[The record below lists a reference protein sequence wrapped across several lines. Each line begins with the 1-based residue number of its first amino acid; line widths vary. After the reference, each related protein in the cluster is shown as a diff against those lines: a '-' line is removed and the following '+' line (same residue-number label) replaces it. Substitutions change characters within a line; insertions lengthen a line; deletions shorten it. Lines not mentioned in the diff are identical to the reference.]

1 MKKLIKSI
9 FSISL
14 VGAIFCANLI
24 YAEDDK
30 TLMNNDAPAV
40 IYSEDRSLSND
51 SIEFLKKHNIE
62 LQDVVPVETKDTE
75 VIHSDSIKKTVP
87 YVQSYDDIILS
98 IANEAEA
105 YDFSDEQIEKLIRST
120 LNAKPKFIVPDDTVS
135 VNSVSDDYSQNR
147 DPLKDD
153 GVGYE
158 VYALS
163 GYYETTAFATLPRV
177 NLGRNNN
184 AAYMFW
190 TVNDKIDI
198 GLVYSSGTY
207 GNKWRMCW
215 LYAGKEMQ
223 VAPADEDNARL
234 QELSNIYFKVT
245 VIDNN
250 WIKMDILNAADF
262 DELVMTYSVNTTGY
276 SITRSNAQW
285 NRQISLCTGKKV
297 NDIPVFDDGAYL
309 INAKF
314 ENAYIYGSAIR
325 QVLPAYVNGNR
336 CGIFGVD
343 DTSAEYVEINSNT
356 HWHSENITIRFPR

>member
-14 VGAIFCANLI
+14 VGAIFCTNLI
-24 YAEDDK
+24 CAEDDK
-30 TLMNNDAPAV
+30 ALMNNDAPAV

-147 DPLKDD
+147 DPEKDN

-163 GYYETTAFATLPRV
+163 GYYETTAFATLPKV

-198 GLVYSSGTY
+198 GLGYSRGTY
-207 GNKWRMCW
+207 GDKWRMCW
-215 LYAGKEMQ
+215 LYAGGCTKRRGQ
-223 VAPADEDNARL
+223 R
-234 QELSNIYFKVT
+234 QTSG
-245 VIDNN
+245 
-250 WIKMDILNAADF
+250 IK
-262 DELVMTYSVNTTGY
+262 
-276 SITRSNAQW
+276 QH
-285 NRQISLCTGKKV
+285 
-297 NDIPVFDDGAYL
+297 
-309 INAKF
+309 
-314 ENAYIYGSAIR
+314 
-325 QVLPAYVNGNR
+325 
-336 CGIFGVD
+336 IF
-343 DTSAEYVEINSNT
+343 
-356 HWHSENITIRFPR
+356 